1 MKPNT
6 ARKFPTKC
14 GGKRWKCNVRT
25 NDKKKKVWMEDM
37 EGWAS
42 GWWLAG
48 VGWLAGAR
56 RVRGRVKPSA
66 HVAKA
71 RVSPASHGISG
82 VHPYADPHWY
92 DNIYI
97 LHIRS
102 GPYTRSPIPHCWLSA
117 TSAFDWHYWSRRW
130 HQITF
135 LFAYIRGPVWSLPA
149 HPCDFL
155 NVGRQRWRYFH
166 DRFAVTGDRLS
177 CRVKTRI
184 VFYRGDGMWTVS
196 NCGWLRDNGEYEGKY
211 E

>member
-1 MKPNT
+1 M
-6 ARKFPTKC
+6 
-14 GGKRWKCNVRT
+14 
-25 NDKKKKVWMEDM
+25 
-37 EGWAS
+37 
-42 GWWLAG
+42 G

-149 HPCDFL
+149 HLCDFL
-155 NVGRQRWRYFH
+155 TSAKAIFPRSVRGDSRTIVLSCKNANRLKG
-166 DRFAVTGDRLS
+166 TGDWRN
-177 CRVKTRI
+177 V
-184 VFYRGDGMWTVS
+184 DGFQLWMI
-196 NCGWLRDNGEYEGKY
+196 EG
-211 E
+211 

>member
-1 MKPNT
+1 MINKSFGKKYISSTRALFLKWNLT
-6 ARKFPTKC
+6 QISNEEWRLNDENAMFARAIKK
-14 GGKRWKCNVRT
+14 KE
-25 NDKKKKVWMEDM
+25 KKKKGTK
-37 EGWAS
+37 GWWPS
-42 GWWLAG
+42 GWWSAG

-149 HPCDFL
+149 HL
-155 NVGRQRWRYFH
+155 
-166 DRFAVTGDRLS
+166 
-177 CRVKTRI
+177 
-184 VFYRGDGMWTVS
+184 
-196 NCGWLRDNGEYEGKY
+196 CGPVIF
-211 E
+211 

>member
-1 MKPNT
+1 MGWKIRRV
-6 ARKFPTKC
+6 AEWVAV
-14 GGKRWKCNVRT
+14 GGR
-25 NDKKKKVWMEDM
+25 
-37 EGWAS
+37 EGWRAEM
-42 GWWLAG
+42 G
-48 VGWLAGAR
+48 

-82 VHPYADPHWY
+82 MHPYADPHWY

-135 LFAYIRGPVWSLPA
+135 LFAYIRGPVWSRANLPSYLS
-149 HPCDFL
+149 HGSVCVCVFFFFFFL
-155 NVGRQRWRYFH
+155 PSATSHIAGATISAWCFRARNEH
-166 DRFAVTGDRLS
+166 DRRMTASRLPCPAS
-177 CRVKTRI
+177 CKNQDCLEI
-184 VFYRGDGMWTVS
+184 
-196 NCGWLRDNGEYEGKY
+196 
-211 E
+211 